1 MSKNTI
7 EIKNG
12 VKVHLI
18 NTDKYKTDFTCV
30 FLTTELKREI
40 VTKNALIP
48 FLLKRGTKIFPSQHS
63 INVELDNLYGAT
75 FNCGV
80 DKYGDNIVSKFYI
93 ESIDNRYAF
102 DNENV
107 LEKSLNMVLDIV
119 FNPIMEN
126 NNFKQEFLN
135 TEKENLKKII
145 ESKIDNKD
153 SYAFDN
159 CISSMYGEKGFGL
172 YKYGYIEDIDE
183 INLEDISNYYRWLID
198 NSKIDIFISGNID
211 NNSIKEYIENKEF
224 LNNLKPRVGNYVLNN
239 EHTEIKKKLD
249 SIKEIKENMNISQG
263 KIVIGLD
270 ILEKK
275 DNFIAT
281 ALVYNSILG
290 DGANSML
297 FQNVREREGLAY
309 SARSTF
315 VKQKSNIFIRCGI
328 EIENYDKAVKTI
340 KEQLENI
347 KDGNFTD
354 ENIENAKKYLISGIR
369 NIEEEQ
375 DTEIVY
381 YIGQEIANTNLAI
394 EKYIENIEKVSKEEI
409 LQIANSIG
417 INTIYFLAN

>member
-211 NNSIKEYIENKEF
+211 NNSIKEYIENNEF

-249 SIKEIKENMNISQG
+249 SIKEIKEKMNISQG